1 MRKKEKWN
9 LFYCSEKSN
18 IDTKRQFKH
27 GLLENLN
34 TTIYLTFFSKC
45 LYFKD
50 TTAYCDNVF
59 IINVTYISR
68 NYILEQS
75 LLQK

>member
-9 LFYCSEKSN
+9 LFYYSEKSN
-18 IDTKRQFKH
+18 IQIKRQH

-34 TTIYLTFFSKC
+34 TTIYLTFSSKC

-50 TTAYCDNVF
+50 TTAYCKCN
-59 IINVTYISR
+59 IH
-68 NYILEQS
+68 
-75 LLQK
+75 

>member
-18 IDTKRQFKH
+18 IHIKRQFKH

-34 TTIYLTFFSKC
+34 TTIYLTFFFQMSI
-45 LYFKD
+45 F
-50 TTAYCDNVF
+50 
-59 IINVTYISR
+59 
-68 NYILEQS
+68 
-75 LLQK
+75 